1 MNSTASIKSIAQTSP
16 TMRMRR
22 LRKKDAK
29 KITAEVKERAGVEVS
44 GEMDLVE
51 FDKLNVILVDRE
63 PLLIEYDGK
72 YYVSVYGAIKLKPEK
87 YRVTVDEGALKFII
101 NGADVMKPGIVYADE
116 RIKEGD
122 FVYVTVEG
130 KESPIAVGV
139 ALCSGNEMSGKGKAV
154 KNIHHLKDKIWKH
167 FFG

>member
-1 MNSTASIKSIAQTSP
+1 
-16 TMRMRR
+16 MRRKR
-22 LRKKDAK
+22 LRKKEAK
-29 KITAEVKERAGVEVS
+29 RVSEELRENAGIDVS
-44 GEMDLVE
+44 GDMDIVD
-51 FDKLNVILVDRE
+51 FGKVKVILVNNE

-72 YYVSVYGAIKLKPEK
+72 HYVSVYGAIKLKPEK
-87 YRVTVDEGALKFII
+87 YRVEVDEGALKFVM

-130 KESPIAVGV
+130 KESPIAVGI
-139 ALCSGNEMSGKGKAV
+139 ALCSGKEMKEGKGKAV
-154 KNIHHLKDKIWKH
+154 KNLHHLKDKIWKH

>member
-1 MNSTASIKSIAQTSP
+1 
-16 TMRMRR
+16 MRRKR
-22 LRKKDAK
+22 LRKKEAK
-29 KITAEVKERAGVEVS
+29 KISAELEEVAGINVD
-44 GEMDLVE
+44 GDMDVVDFGNLRI
-51 FDKLNVILVDRE
+51 ILVDNE

-87 YRVTVDEGALKFII
+87 YRVTVDEGALKFIM

-116 RIKEGD
+116 RIREGD

-130 KESPIAVGV
+130 KESPIAVGI
-139 ALCSGNEMSGKGKAV
+139 ALCSGEEMKEGKGKAV
-154 KNIHHLKDKIWKH
+154 KNLHHLKDKIWKH